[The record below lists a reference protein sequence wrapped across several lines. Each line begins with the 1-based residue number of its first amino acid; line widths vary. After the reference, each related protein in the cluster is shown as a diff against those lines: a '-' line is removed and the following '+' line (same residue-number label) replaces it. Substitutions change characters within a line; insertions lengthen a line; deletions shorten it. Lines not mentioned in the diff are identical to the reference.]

1 MFANTWYTRVYKGGL
16 MMIIRKAN
24 AYETNQ
30 LLNWSVTF
38 TEELSMGY
46 MKPNLNMT
54 YDMVTKVLS
63 NGGYYLVA
71 QNEREIFAW
80 ILLGFDQ
87 NYYKNKPVGFLYEL
101 YVFPQYRN
109 HGVGKNLIY
118 HALSHLK
125 NAGMKNVQ
133 LNVFAGNPAKG
144 LYENL
149 GFAEVTSLME
159 KPI

>member
-1 MFANTWYTRVYKGGL
+1 MPIHGITRANKGGL

-24 AYETNQ
+24 PYETNQ
-30 LLNWSVTF
+30 LLNWSVSF

-54 YDMVTKVLS
+54 YDMVTKVLA

-71 QNEREIFAW
+71 QNDREIFAW

-87 NYYKNKPVGFLYEL
+87 NYYKNEPVGFLYEL

-109 HGVGKNLIY
+109 HGVGKILIK
-118 HALSHLK
+118 HALFHLR
-125 NAGMKNVQ
+125 NAGMKKVQ
-133 LNVFAGNPAKG
+133 LNVFAGNPAKR

-149 GFAEVTSLME
+149 GFKEVTALME
-159 KPI
+159 KPL